1 MSDCWRGLNWAAA
14 NPVVWAIGRPSKAGR
29 RAQFQLERLFCLG
42 NWGESVPGRENLRR
56 NQTPG
61 VRAVRLF
68 YPWLIPSNSVESSQ
82 LTREDDGCYSFPW
95 IYSPNLPN
103 HLARSSFFIPPYH
116 CSALQEQG
124 KLWGYEGHPSA
135 RLFSPWFYVQCP
147 SNSARNIQCIQ
158 EPDAGRNL
166 LQALQPGRHNKLE
179 RWS

>member
-14 NPVVWAIGRPSKAGR
+14 NPVVWAIGRPSIAGR

-116 CSALQEQG
+116 CKSKVNCG
-124 KLWGYEGHPSA
+124 VMKDIPVHGYSLRG
-135 RLFSPWFYVQCP
+135 YVQCP
-147 SNSARNIQCIQ
+147 SNSARNIQCIR
-158 EPDAGRNL
+158 EPDAGCN
-166 LQALQPGRHNKLE
+166 
-179 RWS
+179 